1 MIVRAA
7 DTSKFAESASGD
19 PPPTQRASKRV
30 DRATEPRRPWMSKT
44 VVNFI
49 LDAGLLVFMVL
60 MLFTAAALRFVFPA
74 PTLAA
79 GWTLWGFNYD
89 AWANFQ
95 FVLVALF
102 GLAILLHVML
112 HWAWVCSVFATKVL
126 RGRSARPDEGMQTIW
141 GVGLLIVVVNVIGLL
156 LGLAYL
162 MVQAPVT

>member
-1 MIVRAA
+1 
-7 DTSKFAESASGD
+7 
-19 PPPTQRASKRV
+19 
-30 DRATEPRRPWMSKT
+30 MSKT

-79 GWTLWGFNYD
+79 GWTLWGFGYD

-112 HWAWVCSVFATKVL
+112 HWAWVCSVLATKIL

-162 MVQAPVT
+162 MVQAPVS